1 MFLRKIFFMSFVV
14 VLVAVLSSCGARS
27 SVSDEAPRA
36 DEEAASE
43 ESVVGEETVEPAV
56 SRPAASTA
64 REPTQNS
71 PTSPAT
77 GSSGMV
83 SSANPLA
90 TQAGLEILSQGGNAF
105 DAAVAV
111 AAALGVVEPMMSGI
125 GGYGAIV
132 LYDAESGETRFLDT
146 GSRTPA
152 ALNPQVFRSYAP
164 NYVENRCGAKA
175 ISTPGNANAW
185 EALSRDHGELE
196 WQRLFEPA
204 IGLAEEG
211 FPLSELTAEWISSE
225 FLAFPEHARD
235 IYGKGGVPLRAG
247 ETLVQ
252 KTWRDR

>member
-1 MFLRKIFFMSFVV
+1 MLSMGLLF
-14 VLVAVLSSCGARS
+14 AVLSSCSQSA
-27 SVSDEAPRA
+27 VSDKASRENAG
-36 DEEAASE
+36 EEAAYP
-43 ESVVGEETVEPAV
+43 VVAMADELTEP
-56 SRPAASTA
+56 SSSSPTASTA

-132 LYDAESGETRFLDT
+132 LYDAKEEQTRVLHAT
-146 GSRTPA
+146 SRMPA
-152 ALNPQVFRSYAP
+152 TLNPEVFRSPTP
-164 NYVENRCGAKA
+164 NYLENRRGAKA

-185 EALSRDHGELE
+185 EALSREYGELG
-196 WQRLFEPA
+196 WRRLFEPA

-211 FPLSELTAEWISSE
+211 FPLSEITA
-225 FLAFPEHARD
+225 
-235 IYGKGGVPLRAG
+235 G
-247 ETLVQ
+247 
-252 KTWRDR
+252 